1 MTSRDSADQTPL
13 PGDDDARRF
22 RSAFDNASI
31 GMALVAADGR
41 WLDVNRSFCELIG
54 YDADQLLQLTEQ
66 QLTHP
71 DDHDAGCAQVARAL
85 AGEITSYQQEKRYL
99 HVLGYPVWVHQN
111 ASLVRSDDESNRPL
125 YFINQMQDITER
137 KLTQEALGLSEARL
151 AEAEER
157 YRTLVEQLPL
167 VTFIRALDLWQPNI
181 FVSSQVGPMLGY
193 STEEWE
199 SDPDL
204 LATVVHPDDRELVL
218 AKALAVRT
226 SGEPFRAEY
235 RYIAR
240 DGRVV
245 WVIDETHL
253 VRDENGEPLYVQ
265 GFLVDITERK
275 QAEAE
280 RDRLQEE
287 LQHAHRLEAIG
298 RLAGGVAHDFNN
310 MLTAIKGYSELLIDR
325 LEPGSREHDEALQ
338 IKRAAEQA
346 STLPRQLLAFSRN
359 QVLVPELVEVNA
371 VVTQTAKLLGRMVGS
386 LKLVVARAV
395 GEAHV
400 YVDRGQLEQV
410 IFNLALNAR
419 DAMPDGGTLTIATG
433 TVDVAPEVA
442 ADRGVPSGRYAFIS
456 VTDTGD
462 GMDAETKARVFE
474 PFFTTKPV
482 GEGAGLGLAS
492 VYGTVTQ
499 SGGFIRLDTQPREG
513 STFIV
518 HLPLAQQP
526 DGHDV
531 PVEDARPV
539 GATPRAVV
547 VDDEEMVR
555 ELAVSVLERA
565 GFAVESAANG
575 IGALELVR
583 NAGQPFD
590 VLVTDVSMPG
600 MGGRQLAVK
609 VAELDPQIR
618 VVFMSGYSDEIL
630 GSGPDDGA
638 PLKFLAKP
646 FSPRTLV
653 QAVREALGLEPALPA
668 APAVDGEPA
677 LAVTCVIA
685 DDHPAVLDSV
695 SRYLGQHG
703 VDVMAVAAR
712 GDEALRAIEELGPD
726 VAVLDIAMEPL
737 GGIEIARQIAKT
749 RPDTRTILYTG
760 HADREYVAQALD
772 AGARGFV
779 LKESPLADLVRAIS
793 AVAGGRS
800 YVDPGLAASLTTAE
814 AVASLSPLTPRERE
828 VLTALADGMTNE
840 RAGALLG
847 IAAETIQSHVR
858 NAMAKLEADTRT
870 EAVAIALRHS
880 YIP

>member
-1 MTSRDSADQTPL
+1 
-13 PGDDDARRF
+13 
-22 RSAFDNASI
+22 
-31 GMALVAADGR
+31 MALVAADGS
-41 WLDVNRSFCELIG
+41 WLDVNRSFCELVG
-54 YDADQLLQLTEQ
+54 YDAGQFLRLSEQ

-71 DDHDAGCAQVARAL
+71 DDREGGAAQVARAL
-85 AGEITSYQQEKRYL
+85 AGEITSFQLEKRYV
-99 HVLGYPVWVHQN
+99 HSLGHPVWVHQST
-111 ASLVRSDDESNRPL
+111 SLVRADDEGNGPL

-137 KLTQEALGLSEARL
+137 KLAQEALELSEARL

-157 YRTLVEQLPL
+157 YRTLVQQLPL

-218 AKALAVRT
+218 EKALAVRS

-235 RYIAR
+235 RYLAR

-253 VRDENGEPLYVQ
+253 VRDETGKPLYVQ

-275 QAEAE
+275 EAEAE

-287 LQHAHRLEAIG
+287 LQNAHRLEAIG

-325 LEPGSREHDEALQ
+325 LEPGSREHDEATQ

-359 QVLVPELVEVNA
+359 QVLVPELVEINTVIA
-371 VVTQTAKLLGRMVGS
+371 QTAKLLGRVVGS
-386 LKLVVARAV
+386 LKLVLVPSASH
-395 GEAHV
+395 AHA

-419 DAMPDGGTLTIATG
+419 DAMPDGGTLTITTG
-433 TVDVAPEVA
+433 TTELAGEAA
-442 ADRGVPSGRYAFIS
+442 ADRGVPAGRYAYIS
-456 VTDTGD
+456 VADTGE

-474 PFFTTKPV
+474 PFFTTKAV

-492 VYGTVTQ
+492 VYGTITQ
-499 SGGFIRLDTQPREG
+499 SGGFIRLETKPHEG
-513 STFIV
+513 STFTV
-518 HLPLAQQP
+518 HLPLAEQP
-526 DGHDV
+526 TDRSAPAG
-531 PVEDARPV
+531 EGRPV
-539 GATPRAVV
+539 GATPSALV

-555 ELAVSVLERA
+555 ELAVSILERA
-565 GFAVESAANG
+565 GFVVASAANG

-583 NAGQPFD
+583 SSDHAFD
-590 VLVTDVSMPG
+590 VLLTDVSMPG
-600 MGGRQLAVK
+600 MGGRQLAAE

-630 GSGPDDGA
+630 GSDSGERA
-638 PLKFLAKP
+638 PLTFLAKP

-653 QAVREALGLEPALPA
+653 KAVREAIGLEPASPTESA
-668 APAVDGEPA
+668 ADERVG
-677 LAVTCVIA
+677 AVTCVIA

-695 SRYLGQHG
+695 SRYLGQHN
-703 VDVMAVAAR
+703 VDVLAIAAR
-712 GDEALRAIEELGPD
+712 GDEALRVIEELHPD

-737 GGIEIARQIAKT
+737 GGIEIARQIAET
-749 RPDTRTILYTG
+749 RPETRTILYTG
-760 HADREYVAQALD
+760 HADREYLAQALD

-779 LKESPLADLVRAIS
+779 LKESPLGDLVRAIA

-800 YVDPGLAASLTTAE
+800 YVDPGLAASLTSAG

-880 YIP
+880 FIP